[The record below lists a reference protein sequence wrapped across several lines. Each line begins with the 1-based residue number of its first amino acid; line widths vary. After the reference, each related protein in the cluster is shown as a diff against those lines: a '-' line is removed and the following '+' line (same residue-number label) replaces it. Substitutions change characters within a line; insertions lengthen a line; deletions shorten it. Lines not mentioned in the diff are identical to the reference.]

1 MSALAIGAM
10 MRPRSVAIIGMSAK
24 AGSAGRIVLELL
36 INNKFQG
43 PIHLVGRGGADI
55 EGRKVLAS
63 IDELPEGVD
72 LAVFTLPAAA
82 VREAVEGCVRRKV
95 TTAVIFASGFAE
107 FGSDGVGK
115 QERIAEIARAGGLAL
130 VGPNCLGFMNFA
142 DGFAAVFFSPQPT
155 PRLAPG
161 ARGAVAIVA
170 QSGGLGSHLQGGF
183 DARGVPVSCWIST
196 GNEAGLGLADFI
208 RYFLDDPVVQ
218 VIALHAED
226 IRRPQEF
233 IDIAGEALRCGK
245 PIVMMHP
252 GRGAKAKEAA
262 RSHTGALAG
271 DHGVMRTLVESAG
284 VVVVDTLDE
293 LVDVSEILARFPKPS
308 KGDLGILTF
317 SGAFCGIAH
326 DFCEDIGVRVPPLSP
341 DTLAYLTP
349 MLPEFL
355 PPKNPL
361 DLGTQTI
368 WQPELLETCVAA
380 LLRDPA
386 IGGVAISIPP
396 TSPRHAALYINGIVA
411 ASKASPKPLAL
422 AILGDGSPLSPEFLT
437 IARNNNVVLSRSS
450 DRTLRAMG
458 KVIGYGNRN
467 AALSERKVAPV
478 APVSIPALGSGP
490 QPEWLGKQVLTALG
504 VRTPAGELARSA
516 DAAVAIADRIGYP
529 VAMKAQAA
537 QLAHKTE
544 ADGVALGVADDEAV
558 RKTWAAL
565 HASVERA
572 QPGLRLDG
580 VLVEA
585 MSPRGLELVVGA
597 RRDPRWGPVLMVGLG
612 GIWVEALG
620 DVRLM
625 APYLTEAE
633 IVDELGKLKT
643 AKLLQG
649 FRGAPPVDIKAV
661 GGARAPDAHAAGHR
675 RDRRQSPHGSRRW
688 SRRDRARRSDRHCC
702 KGRLEMSSD
711 LVTYKLDGAVAL
723 VGLNRPKK
731 RNAIN
736 NAVVMQ
742 LRDAVVRAGEEADA
756 GVIFGHGVNFSAGLD
771 LEELLQRMESPRP
784 RKKPNHAWHEVFD
797 IIARGPIPFVAALHG
812 AVVGGGLELA
822 AAAHIRVAD
831 STAFFGLPEGQRGIF
846 VGGGGTVRVQR
857 IVGYSVMADMM
868 LTGRMLSVDEAE
880 KLTIVRYVVEAGQAV
895 AKAKE
900 LAARIAQNT
909 PLTNW
914 QITNVLPR
922 VNDLSHDDGLFMEYL
937 NSSMQRPPESA
948 QRLRDFIEKRA
959 APLQAPGK
967 AGKKA

>member
-1 MSALAIGAM
+1 MTTNELADRRRMSALAIGAM

-107 FGSDGVGK
+107 FGSDGVGE

-218 VIALHAED
+218 VIALYAED

-437 IARNNNVVLSRSS
+437 IARSNNVVLSRSS

-504 VRTPAGELARSA
+504 VRAPAGELARNA

-529 VAMKAQAA
+529 VAMKVQAA

-544 ADGVALGVADDEAV
+544 AGGVALGVADDEAV
-558 RKTWAAL
+558 RKTWTAL
-565 HASVERA
+565 QASVERA

-661 GGARAPDAHAAGHR
+661 AAV
-675 RDRRQSPHGSRRW
+675 
-688 SRRDRARRSDRHCC
+688 AAAL
-702 KGRLEMSSD
+702 GRLMR
-711 LVTYKLDGAVAL
+711 T
-723 VGLNRPKK
+723 RPDIVEID
-731 RNAIN
+731 IN
-736 NAVVMQ
+736 PLMVH
-742 LRDAVVRAGEEADA
+742 AD
-756 GVIFGHGVNFSAGLD
+756 GHGATALD
-771 LEELLQRMESPRP
+771 
-784 RKKPNHAWHEVFD
+784 
-797 IIARGPIPFVAALHG
+797 ALI
-812 AVVGGGLELA
+812 V
-822 AAAHIRVAD
+822 
-831 STAFFGLPEGQRGIF
+831 TA
-846 VGGGGTVRVQR
+846 
-857 IVGYSVMADMM
+857 
-868 LTGRMLSVDEAE
+868 
-880 KLTIVRYVVEAGQAV
+880 
-895 AKAKE
+895 AKE
-900 LAARIAQNT
+900 
-909 PLTNW
+909 
-914 QITNVLPR
+914 
-922 VNDLSHDDGLFMEYL
+922 G
-937 NSSMQRPPESA
+937 
-948 QRLRDFIEKRA
+948 
-959 APLQAPGK
+959 
-967 AGKKA
+967 